1 MKVAMVNSSGN
12 VTIRIPRND
21 ETKKL
26 IRQMF
31 NKNWQA
37 AANTIVKHD
46 ELKPEII
53 KAMKKVVSEEV
64 ADYLT
69 SESILLSRKS
79 RRDCQLYQQD
89 LLGGGACFLP
99 RILGNISRVFR
110 PRQRGCETRTCHQRS
125 CLCSCH
131 TLPRT
136 KPQGLSFSLPNFNGV
151 ILQWCKARGPIY
163 VPRCSDS
170 CSAENWRAV
179 RLSKKS
185 FVGY

>member
-1 MKVAMVNSSGN
+1 MKVAMLNSSGN
-12 VTIRIPRND
+12 VTVRIPRND

-37 AANTIVKHD
+37 AANTIVKHV

-64 ADYLT
+64 ADYLR
-69 SESILLSRKS
+69 SESILLSRKT
-79 RRDCQLYQQD
+79 RQDCQLYQQD
-89 LLGGGACFLP
+89 LLGGGSCFLP

-136 KPQGLSFSLPNFNGV
+136 KPQGLSCSVPNFNDV
-151 ILQWCKARGPIY
+151 ILQWCKARGP
-163 VPRCSDS
+163 RSS
-170 CSAENWRAV
+170 
-179 RLSKKS
+179 
-185 FVGY
+185 